1 MTGVISGH
9 HNFECVAWLLV
20 VVTVTYV
27 CNEIEQVE
35 QRTQNVQFKETKN
48 MANVRSQ
55 PRLVLK
61 DIRRLAP
68 LRRHMFY
75 FGIKKR
81 VLAGQD
87 PPN

>member
-1 MTGVISGH
+1 M
-9 HNFECVAWLLV
+9 
-20 VVTVTYV
+20 
-27 CNEIEQVE
+27 E

-48 MANVRSQ
+48 TTIIRSQ

-75 FGIKKR
+75 S
-81 VLAGQD
+81 
-87 PPN
+87 